1 MSSFLS
7 PVSNARYARLALVSG
22 LAFAVSPELLA
33 QTENLEASV
42 AGGLRFEDN
51 LLVDSLDVS
60 SPESDFAAVGNL
72 DLTYQDKVHQNIDLR
87 SGYALEG
94 RRYFQEDD
102 FDLQL
107 HYGYLDLSRDLS
119 GITAGAI
126 VDATYARIG
135 GDALL
140 NKQKLSGYLSD
151 LVTRDLYVRGSLGL
165 ENTDFSGQQG
175 RDNKGQRLDVSGYY
189 FLNGTNQYLTMKARY
204 NQRQASDAVFDYN
217 ARRISFGYVERTT
230 LADDWPIRV
239 RADWRYEQRRYDK
252 TDPALG
258 VRREDDRTRWR
269 LRMDA
274 PVTDSV
280 TVELK
285 FEHRNYNSDNP
296 ALDFD
301 DNRIEVM
308 VEVALL

>member
-1 MSSFLS
+1 MSSFSS
-7 PVSNARYARLALVSG
+7 PASNARYARLALVSG
-22 LAFAVSPELLA
+22 LAFAFSPELFA
-33 QTENLEASV
+33 QSDNLEASV

-72 DLTYQDKVHQNIDLR
+72 DLTYRDKVRKNIDLR
-87 SGYALEG
+87 FGYALEG

-135 GDALL
+135 GEALL

-151 LVTRDLYVRGSLGL
+151 LVTRDLYIRGSLGL

-175 RDNKGQRLDVSGYY
+175 RDNKGQRLDASGYY
-189 FLNGTNQYLTMKARY
+189 FLNGTNRYLTVSARY
-204 NQRQASDAVFDYN
+204 NQRQASDSVFDYN
-217 ARRISFGYVERTT
+217 ARRISFGYVERMT

-239 RADWRYEQRRYDK
+239 RADWRYEKRRYDE

-274 PVTDSV
+274 PVSDSV

-285 FEHRNYNSDNP
+285 YEHRNYSSDNP

-308 VEVALL
+308 LEVALL